1 MQACCIFPSPHGVV
15 WNALISGGAGPG
27 PEDVIFACGEIGL
40 ARTGLLA
47 LENAG
52 TPEDVARVRREY
64 PASCAAHLAPEPR
77 VEFALALAE
86 LAERSGAAVRM
97 GLMDLSDGLARDLP
111 RLLDSRRTVSA
122 RISNCR
128 MQLCTQKCCA
138 LPENRARARQG
149 SPSGEGRITR

>member
-1 MQACCIFPSPHGVV
+1 M

-111 RLLDSRRTVSA
+111 RLLDSRRTGLGADIELPDAALHAEVLRFAGEQAESA
-122 RISNCR
+122 AS
-128 MQLCTQKCCA
+128 
-138 LPENRARARQG
+138 